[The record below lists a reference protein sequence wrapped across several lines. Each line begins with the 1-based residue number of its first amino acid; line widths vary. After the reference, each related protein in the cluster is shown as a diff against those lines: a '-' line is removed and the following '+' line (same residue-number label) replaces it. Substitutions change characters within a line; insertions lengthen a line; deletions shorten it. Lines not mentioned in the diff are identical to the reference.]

1 VEILSPLWRDIN
13 LNREPI
19 IDKCIGCDKVTV
31 GPERGIA
38 TCLAYLYPASKWR
51 FGLQCPLASNIKK
64 DIDKMK
70 KFEDPLKKSK
80 KLSKVK
86 K

>member
-1 VEILSPLWRDIN
+1 M
-13 LNREPI
+13 
-19 IDKCIGCDKVTV
+19 
-31 GPERGIA
+31 
-38 TCLAYLYPASKWR
+38 
-51 FGLQCPLASNIKK
+51 ASNIKK

>member
-1 VEILSPLWRDIN
+1 M
-13 LNREPI
+13 NREPI
-19 IDKCIGCDKVTV
+19 IDKCMGCEKITV
-31 GPERGIA
+31 GPERGVA
-38 TCLAYLYPASKWR
+38 TCSVYLYPTIKWR
-51 FGLQCPLASNIKK
+51 IGNCPMASNIKK
-64 DIDKMK
+64 NLDQMK